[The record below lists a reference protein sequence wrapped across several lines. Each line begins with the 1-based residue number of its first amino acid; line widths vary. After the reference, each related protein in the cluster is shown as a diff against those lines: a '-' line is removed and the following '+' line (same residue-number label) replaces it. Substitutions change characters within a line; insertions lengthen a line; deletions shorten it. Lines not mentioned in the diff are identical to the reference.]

1 MSCDLESQHGY
12 FQPKNSD
19 LAAHISFTFYNGGI
33 APKLDFYLQDPFVYT
48 PAWQYD
54 APSRKPALTLFQNIP
69 KFKIRNQILE
79 QFPIQYRTKN
89 CKMRSCNNRV
99 ATEDRLHFVGIA
111 CYFRLRRNL
120 NLCFVA
126 SPLCRRWTNYTP
138 WMTFSIMVEDSLLD
152 RQAGQSDGTSP
163 DGSSTARDWLRGKQW
178 LRPMIIQLV
187 LCLGQYKNETRPS
200 LKHWPSL
207 HAQVWSPEQR
217 KAPSPLAE
225 HEFTCDSGLCVPM
238 EKRCDQNLDCGDAS
252 DETECRLVH
261 VNSKQYQKVDYMFFL
276 HNLKHCFRTS
286 LLLAWQVIFSRQLLS
301 ASRLWGFW
309 ISTRWKQI
317 I

>member
-1 MSCDLESQHGY
+1 
-12 FQPKNSD
+12 
-19 LAAHISFTFYNGGI
+19 
-33 APKLDFYLQDPFVYT
+33 
-48 PAWQYD
+48 
-54 APSRKPALTLFQNIP
+54 
-69 KFKIRNQILE
+69 
-79 QFPIQYRTKN
+79 
-89 CKMRSCNNRV
+89 MRSCNNRV
-99 ATEDRLHFVGIA
+99 ATEDILHFMGIA

-138 WMTFSIMVEDSLLD
+138 WMTFFIMVEDSLLD

-163 DGSSTARDWLRGKQW
+163 DGSSTARGSLRGKQR
-178 LRPMIIQLV
+178 LRPMIIRLV

-207 HAQVWSPEQR
+207 HAQVTSPEQR
-217 KAPSPLAE
+217 KALSPFAE

-261 VNSKQYQKVDYMFFL
+261 VNSKQYQKVNYVFFL
-276 HNLKHCFRTS
+276 HNWKHCFRTS
-286 LLLAWQVIFSRQLLS
+286 LLLVWQVIFSRQPLL

-309 ISTRWKQI
+309 ISTRWNKWFDIQSK
-317 I
+317 

>member
-1 MSCDLESQHGY
+1 MMH
-12 FQPKNSD
+12 
-19 LAAHISFTFYNGGI
+19 
-33 APKLDFYLQDPFVYT
+33 
-48 PAWQYD
+48 PAENLHWPY
-54 APSRKPALTLFQNIP
+54 
-69 KFKIRNQILE
+69 FKIFPNSKLGIKFWSN
-79 QFPIQYRTKN
+79 FPIQYRTKN
-89 CKMRSCNNRV
+89 CKMIYKWYLICSLSKPMRSCNNRV

-163 DGSSTARDWLRGKQW
+163 DGSSTARGSLKGKQW

-207 HAQVWSPEQR
+207 HAQVRSSEQR
-217 KAPSPLAE
+217 KAPSPFAE

-261 VNSKQYQKVDYMFFL
+261 VNSKQYQKVDYMFF
-276 HNLKHCFRTS
+276 F
-286 LLLAWQVIFSRQLLS
+286 A
-301 ASRLWGFW
+301 
-309 ISTRWKQI
+309 
-317 I
+317 